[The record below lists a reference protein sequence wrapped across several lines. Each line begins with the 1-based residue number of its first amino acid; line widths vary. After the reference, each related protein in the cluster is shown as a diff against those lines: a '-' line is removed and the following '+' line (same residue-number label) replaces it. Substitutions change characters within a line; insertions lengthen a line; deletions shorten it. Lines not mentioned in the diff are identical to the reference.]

1 MIKPFQ
7 VITQGRLSNVT
18 KRALLIAVL
27 GYLSFVDP
35 VTPDVSGG
43 GGGKDLAEIARLE
56 KVRRIQMDDEEI
68 LIILKAFT
76 QII

>member
-18 KRALLIAVL
+18 KKALLIAVL
-27 GYLSFVDP
+27 GYLSFLDP
-35 VTPDVSGG
+35 VIPGVDGG
-43 GGGKDLAEIARLE
+43 GGGKDTELIARE
-56 KVRRIQMDDEEI
+56 ERVRRIQMDDEEI